1 VYMTA
6 TSSPS
11 GPTERSVSDARP
23 TLELTVTL
31 TVTDSPA
38 ESEPPEGEMARS
50 PAGAGLPML

>member
-1 VYMTA
+1 MTA